1 MLKEIEIKNFK
12 CLKEIKLENLK
23 RVNLVFGEN
32 NVGKTV
38 FLEAIFLLFSND
50 NPKNVLTLL
59 RGIPISLPIQTEIW
73 STLFPELHTSQGI
86 KISGIIDQLELE
98 LKIEIN
104 PPSVGTFSVG
114 TLMHVNE
121 SHFIVPE
128 NSLFL
133 HWKYNT
139 KDLRTWITYNE
150 RFLNAGQTSFTIPPP
165 NFPSFSPVEP
175 FAVIADGE
183 SKLMSPIKKV
193 FFHTSIGRMDVLRI
207 SQIFGEIV
215 GKGFKKDILRLLS
228 ELDNS
233 IEDIEL
239 MSFGGGIVAGIKRG
253 TRFYPINQLGEGFYR
268 IFGLLCILVQ
278 RKNGIV
284 LIDEIENGIYHA
296 NQGSLW
302 KRILEF
308 SKKLNIQLVI
318 TTHSWEFIVNAI
330 ENTEDF
336 GDIQGIRLEK
346 IDKQI
351 IPVIIE
357 GEELK
362 EMVDQDYE
370 VR

>member
-1 MLKEIEIKNFK
+1 MLKEIEIENFK
-12 CLKEIKLENLK
+12 CFKEIKLENLK

-38 FLEAIFLLFSND
+38 LLEAIFLLLSND
-50 NPKNVLTLL
+50 SPKNVLTLL
-59 RGIPISLPIQTEIW
+59 RGTPISLPIQPEIW
-73 STLFPELHTSQGI
+73 STLFHELHTSQQI
-86 KISGIIDQLELE
+86 KISGIIEQFELELE
-98 LKIEIN
+98 IKTN
-104 PPSVGTFSVG
+104 PPYIGTS
-114 TLMHVNE
+114 MHINE

-133 HWKYNT
+133 HWKYNN
-139 KDLRTWITYNE
+139 KDLKTWITHNE

-175 FAVIADGE
+175 FIVIPFGE
-183 SKLMSPIKKV
+183 LKYPIKKV

-215 GKGFKKDILRLLS
+215 GKGFKKDILGLLS

-239 MSFGGGIVAGIKRG
+239 MSFGGGIIVGIKIG
-253 TRFYPINQLGEGFYR
+253 TKFYPINQLGEGFYR
-268 IFGLLCILVQ
+268 MFGLLCILVQ

-302 KRILEF
+302 KHILEF
-308 SKKLNIQLVI
+308 SEKLNIQLFI

-330 ENTEDF
+330 ENTEDL
-336 GDIQGIRLEK
+336 GNIQGIRLEK
-346 IDKQI
+346 TDKQI
-351 IPVIIE
+351 MPVIID

-362 EMVDQDYE
+362 EMVDQNYE